1 MQARQSGWGTWI
13 RTKTGGVR
21 VRCPT
26 VRRSPTSAD
35 VELELRPCKPQAA
48 RTFAVLAVAK
58 RAWQG
63 SPGEAGDLPIPSN
76 LASSL
81 PYSGKM
87 PEFDLRKSVGP
98 TYLECRHADAFAIN
112 RPHRCSAK
120 GAQADPWARCSER
133 GQDLARRQ
141 VPACGHRPAD
151 RGGGAARGSATG
163 SSSLRRPCKSSRPKG
178 KERAPPTAASN
189 IRRAI
194 SFSPGLPP

>member
-1 MQARQSGWGTWI
+1 MSHVRLHLPVQRKTSQAVDLAGLLVGWGTWI

-58 RAWQG
+58 QAWQG

-76 LASSL
+76 LARSF

-87 PEFDLRKSVGP
+87 PEFDLRKSVG
-98 TYLECRHADAFAIN
+98 
-112 RPHRCSAK
+112 
-120 GAQADPWARCSER
+120 
-133 GQDLARRQ
+133 
-141 VPACGHRPAD
+141 
-151 RGGGAARGSATG
+151 
-163 SSSLRRPCKSSRPKG
+163 
-178 KERAPPTAASN
+178 
-189 IRRAI
+189 
-194 SFSPGLPP
+194 